1 MTAAASTI
9 VKRAHTLA
17 GVELQVKFLQE
28 SVCKATDTLKVVGL
42 PEGIP
47 KDLIELYFESPKS
60 GGCAGAIKTLSLL
73 GPTSACIQFT
83 SDGSK
88 DTYIITSLTLGIF
101 ARVMSVILCV
111 CV

>member
-1 MTAAASTI
+1 MTAAANTI
-9 VKRAHTLA
+9 VKRVHTLI
-17 GVELQVKFLQE
+17 GVDLQVKFFQE

-42 PEGIP
+42 PEGIS

-88 DTYIITSLTLGIF
+88 DTCIIHIINPWHICKSY
-101 ARVMSVILCV
+101 VSYCV
-111 CV
+111 CA